1 MKNKIYKSRT
11 SSLNSSIG
19 CYGSISTCGTI
30 STYGSIN
37 TYGSTSTYGSVSY
50 DVTQRYNIL
59 GEEFELDISYETV
72 QIICMINVLGKPYYN
87 QLKINNII
95 IPEELDTILIRLFRN
110 KLIDDIIKE

>member
-110 KLIDDIIKE
+110 KLIEDIIKE